1 MAGNAR
7 KIGLNVASGFIV
19 SLIGTLPLGY
29 LNLLALQFYIT
40 QNLLSAV
47 FFALGVITI
56 EVIAVR
62 LTLLGALWLLSHKKL
77 MFYLELF
84 SIAFMLAF
92 AVYFFAAKPGALD
105 VNSIKANNAIHP
117 FLIGLIANALNFMQ
131 YPFWA
136 GWNLYL
142 VNNTKLTPQKPY
154 YYWYLLSTM
163 VGTFIGMMVF
173 ILVANYLFTR
183 SGNTIWASLNI
194 IFASLFLALALFQS
208 YKLYKKHRAAVVS

>member
-7 KIGLNVASGFIV
+7 KIGLNIASGFVV

-29 LNLLALQFYIT
+29 LNLLALQLYIT

-47 FFALGVITI
+47 FFALGVITV

-62 LTLLGALWLLSHKKL
+62 LTLLGAVWLLSRKKL
-77 MFYLELF
+77 MFYLGLF
-84 SIAFMLAF
+84 SIAFLLAF
-92 AVYFFAAKPGALD
+92 ALYFFTAKPNALNQSS
-105 VNSIKANNAIHP
+105 VTINNAIHP
-117 FLIGLIANALNFMQ
+117 YVLGIIVNSVNFMQ

-142 VNNTKLTPQKPY
+142 VNNNKLIPQKPY

-163 VGTFIGMMVF
+163 VGTFSGMMVF
-173 ILVANYLFTR
+173 ILTANYLL
-183 SGNTIWASLNI
+183 SIGKNNTGAWLNI
-194 IFASLFLALALFQS
+194 IFGSLFLALALFQS
-208 YKLYKKHRAAVVS
+208 YKLYQKHKATIAT